1 MKNIACSDCVVT
13 AMLGPIPTSLEEHKE
28 VLDVLAGAGLVSPL
42 RLVIGLGCATDEH
55 EEPGSYADHGAIA
68 Q

>member
-42 RLVIGLGCATDEH
+42 RLVIGHGCTTDEH
-55 EEPGSYADHGAIA
+55 GDSDSVIDPGAIA

>member
-13 AMLGPIPTSLEEHKE
+13 AMLGPMPESLSEHKE

-42 RLVIGLGCATDEH
+42 RLVIGDGIISQSSSSTQN
-55 EEPGSYADHGAIA
+55 GNAIA

>member
-13 AMLGPIPTSLEEHKE
+13 AMLGPIPDSLDEHKE
-28 VLDVLAGAGLVSPL
+28 ILEVLSSAGLVSPL
-42 RLVIGLGCATDEH
+42 RLVIGEGKGTEVN
-55 EEPGSYADHGAIA
+55 PGAIA